1 MHAMSIC
8 RSLLAQIT
16 RRACSRARVID
27 GRRIATSNAMIATTT
42 RSSIS
47 VKASLSD
54 RQRFM

>member
-1 MHAMSIC
+1 MSIC